1 MKTVEKSLFFVGSLL
16 LAVVCCFDSAQAQS
30 TTLAANPSQ
39 LTFNTQSGVTTPA
52 QTVLVTSAPGSVN
65 VTVTTFS
72 ANNWLQ
78 ATPASGS
85 TPLSLTV
92 SIGPSAPTS
101 GTDTGFI
108 SVTSPGTSIS
118 IPVILNVNSQGGV
131 SPIVLSPNSLSFAFP
146 ANSTVPASQA
156 VSVSSNSSSVTSFT
170 ASAFTNGTGNWLTV
184 TPTSGSLPNT
194 LQVAVSPTALPAGN
208 GPFQGAVS
216 INAPGTT
223 GVSLQVLVTVGGTP
237 AINVVPAQVAFAW
250 QIGTT
255 APTPQPISIQ
265 SSTGANVS
273 FTASAKTTN
282 CGSNWLV
289 ISQQSGVTPA
299 TISVQVN
306 TSGLVTGNCSGEVDI
321 SAPGAS
327 NPNVVV
333 PVTLLVSTNP
343 LLLVPTTGPTFNY
356 QLGSNTPP
364 AAQNVQINS
373 SSTPVNFTAT
383 VTPGSGGPNFLQ
395 LTPVSGTTPQALSIA
410 VNATVLATLGPGTYS
425 DTVTISSNNAGNSPQ
440 SFPVTLVVNAN
451 AFLTASAP
459 SLTFYFQVGQGAPP
473 SQTFTVSST
482 GAPLNFQIS
491 TSTSTCPGFLS
502 ASTNGGSNGST
513 YGNQNL
519 VVVSV
524 NPAALTPQ
532 LCTGNVTITVPGS
545 TTPPLAIPVS
555 MYFSTGSLLVLSP
568 NAINATALVG
578 APPTTQMISATSTD
592 NLVVA
597 FTATAATNPAGLTW
611 LSVAPNSGN
620 TPNNLLVTIN
630 PANLAVG
637 TYTGSIIVTPTNPSN
652 SPPESVPVTLVVVS
666 SNVSASP
673 TSLAFAQSLGA
684 AQPASQSVQISG
696 IPAGTTIGAVVTEFT
711 ASNVNWLSA
720 SAVNNSAVSVTVNGS
735 QLGPGTY
742 SGVVTVIVPGAGNS
756 PLNIPV
762 TFTISTAPTLAV
774 SPSSVIF
781 SYQSGSLNFPAAQ
794 SVQVTSTGGSVPFTA
809 VYNPGSASATNL
821 IGVTPASGNT
831 PSAISLSVNLAA
843 LAQLAPGTYAG
854 TVVVSSAS
862 IPNGSQTINVTV
874 TVNGAPPPVVISLD
888 NAASLTPG
896 SVSAGEIVTF
906 FGNGMG
912 PVTGVSFI
920 LVNGKL
926 PTTLAGVTVS
936 FNGVAAPLL
945 YVSSSQINA
954 IVPYEMAGQVAA
966 NIVVTYT
973 NSSSTVFQAKITD
986 TAPAI
991 FSLSQGGNGQG
1002 AILNQNFSVNGS
1014 SNPAQKGSVV
1024 QIFGTGEGQLVPG
1037 VPTGSLTPGSPPF
1050 PMPVAKVSVTIGGVP
1065 AQIQYA
1071 GEAPGLVSGLIQ
1083 VNAFVPSNIGS
1094 GPQTVVLTI
1103 GNNTNNQQIITVFVQ

>member
-1 MKTVEKSLFFVGSLL
+1 MKIAEKSLFFVGSVL

-52 QTVLVTSAPGSVN
+52 QNVLVNSTPGSVN
-65 VTVTTFS
+65 VTVTSFS

-78 ATPASGS
+78 VTPAGGN

-108 SVTSPGTSIS
+108 SVAAAGTSIS
-118 IPVILNVNSQGGV
+118 IPVVLNVNSQGGV
-131 SPIVLSPNSLSFAFP
+131 SPIVVSPNSLSFAFP
-146 ANSTVPASQA
+146 ANSTVPVSQA
-156 VSVSSNSSSVTSFT
+156 VSVSSNSASVTTFT
-170 ASAFTNGTGNWLTV
+170 SSAFTNGTGNWLTV

-255 APTPQPISIQ
+255 SPTPQPISIQ

-273 FTASAKTTN
+273 FTATAKTAN

-289 ISQQSGVTPA
+289 ISQQTGATPA

-306 TSGLVTGNCSGEVDI
+306 TSGLVAGNCSGEVDI

-343 LLLVPTTGPTFNY
+343 LLLVPSTGPTFNY

-395 LTPVSGTTPQALSIA
+395 LTPVSGITPQALSIA
-410 VNATVLATLGPGTYS
+410 VNPTVLATLGPGTYS

-459 SLTFYFQVGQGAPP
+459 SLNFYFQVGQGAPP

-482 GAPLNFQIS
+482 GAPLNFQVS

-513 YGNQNL
+513 FGNQNL
-519 VVVSV
+519 VVVSANV
-524 NPAALTPQ
+524 TGLTPQ
-532 LCTGNVTITVPGS
+532 VCSGSVTLTVPGS
-545 TTPPLAIPVS
+545 TSPQLVIPVS
-555 MYFSTGSLLVLSP
+555 MNVSASSLLVLSP
-568 NAINATALVG
+568 NAINVTTLVG
-578 APPTTQMISATSTD
+578 AASTTQTVSVTSTD
-592 NLVVA
+592 NTGQA
-597 FTATAATNPAGLTW
+597 FTATAATNPSGLTW
-611 LSVAPNSGN
+611 LSVAPNSGS
-620 TPNNLLVTIN
+620 TPNNLLITIN

-637 TYTGSIIVTPTNPSN
+637 TYTGTINVSGGNG
-652 SPPESVPVTLVVVS
+652 PPETVPVTLIVVA
-666 SNVSASP
+666 SNISANP
-673 TSLAFAQSLGA
+673 TSVAFAQSLGA

-720 SAVNNSAVSVTVNGS
+720 SVVNNSSVTVTVNGA
-735 QLGPGTY
+735 QLGLGTY

-762 TFTISTAPTLAV
+762 TFTISTAASLGV
-774 SPSSVIF
+774 SPGSVIF
-781 SYQSGSLNFPAAQ
+781 SYQSGSSNFPGAQ

-831 PSAISLSVNLAA
+831 PSSISLSVNLAV

-896 SVSAGEIVTF
+896 SVSPGEIVTF

-966 NIVVTYT
+966 NVVVTYT

-1014 SNPAQKGSVV
+1014 SNPAQRGTVV

-1050 PMPVAKVSVTIGGVP
+1050 PMPIAKVSATIGGVP

-1083 VNAFVPSNIGS
+1083 VNAVVPSNIGT